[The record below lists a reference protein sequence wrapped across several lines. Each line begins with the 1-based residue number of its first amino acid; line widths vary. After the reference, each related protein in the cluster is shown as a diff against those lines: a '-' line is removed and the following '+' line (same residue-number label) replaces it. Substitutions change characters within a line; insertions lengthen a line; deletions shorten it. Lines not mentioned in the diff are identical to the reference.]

1 MSTVL
6 RRRAWRWLPIW
17 LLIYSLLAACAGSPP
32 ADEGGAPALPVASTA
47 RINNAGRG
55 LEKGDLAP
63 DFVLQYPDGRRT
75 RLSDLEGQ
83 AVVMNFW
90 ASWCAPCKEELPA
103 FADAHRRYQSQ
114 GVVILGIN
122 AQETA
127 EQAQRFLDQMEVPY
141 TVALDTR
148 GEVMQAYNVRGL
160 PTTVFIDR
168 QGRIALRHAGL
179 LNPQQLEDYINRIR

>member
-17 LLIYSLLAACAGSPP
+17 LLISSLLAACTGSPP
-32 ADEGGAPALPVASTA
+32 ADESGTLALPVASIA

-63 DFVLQYPDGRRT
+63 DFVLKYPDGRRT

-90 ASWCAPCKEELPA
+90 ASWCAPCREEMPA

-179 LNPQQLEDYINRIR
+179 LNSQQLEDYINRIR